1 MERQH
6 SQPDIAQAG
15 DAAELYDSCV
25 MYNGE

>member
-6 SQPDIAQAG
+6 SHPDISQTG

-25 MYNGE
+25 MYTGE